1 VVSKLGNLEA
11 QVMEVLWQVAPEVK
25 TVREV
30 GDHFPDHAYTTI
42 MTVLT
47 RLASKGFILE
57 GQIGRAKTYVASMS
71 KAEFISTLMTDALDL
86 ASDRT
91 AALVQ
96 FARTVDAEGARALRD
111 ALQEPR
117 P

>member
-1 VVSKLGNLEA
+1 MVSKLGNLEA

-86 ASDRT
+86 AADRT